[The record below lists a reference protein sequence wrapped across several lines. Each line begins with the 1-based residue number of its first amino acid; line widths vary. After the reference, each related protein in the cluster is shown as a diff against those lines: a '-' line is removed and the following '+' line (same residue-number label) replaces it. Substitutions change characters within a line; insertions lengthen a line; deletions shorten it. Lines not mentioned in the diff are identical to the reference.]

1 MKINKLFFQD
11 KRFFRVMMLLGVMIL
26 CGVGF
31 VSYRADL
38 RRTAWVMQDTINYV
52 GGQYI
57 ICDKFNAD
65 STTKSLDRMVERVRQ
80 VRRDLELAGDH
91 VNEEVLKACAED
103 LRLTGIVLLDPEGNI
118 TCEYRQNDEGWD
130 ELEEHLKK
138 EALLNAARYPLKY
151 YTTRLDI
158 SDGSLTDLAA
168 TARRNVPGVVVCYYH
183 TPLQYSRNY
192 KLSIQSVLSGYSAYA
207 GSTIAITDGNRI
219 IASNKETLVG
229 MQVEDQ
235 PVLAQL
241 RGQDERAGE
250 LIHIHADSAG
260 YYGGRAVGRNYYIYV
275 YFNEA
280 SIFTNLKSNVFSVLI
295 LYTLVLLVA
304 LVLRQK
310 AAKEYQQEQSRRDW
324 EYRRNLEEKA
334 REAQRANHAKTE
346 FLQRMSHDIR
356 TPINGIRGMLEM
368 ADYYQDDLKKQTEC
382 RNKIREASGFL
393 LELINDVLDMGKLE
407 SGEVTLEERPFE
419 LKELLDGMVEIVS
432 KQARERG
439 IEIVVRDYE
448 VRHWH
453 LLGSPL
459 HLKRLYMNIMSNAVK
474 YNKDKGKIFVEC
486 RETSSREDIAEIE
499 FICQDTGIGMKP
511 EFQKHVFD
519 PFVQESNTA
528 RTSYGGT
535 GLGLAI
541 VKNLIEKM
549 GGTITFESEPGVGST
564 FYLTVPFKID
574 QNAAA
579 QEHVAQEEK
588 NASIRGMHILIAE
601 DNELNMEIAQFVLE
615 SAGAVLSR
623 AMNGKEALECFQA
636 SAPGTFDVI
645 LMDVMMPAMDGFEA
659 TWAIRALDRED
670 AKTIPIIAM
679 TANAFAEDRKR
690 AFEAGMN
697 EHLAKPLESRQM
709 KEVIAAYSGKKMQ
722 ADSIAQPGSKEQ
734 PDSKVQA
741 DSIAQPDSKVQ
752 ADSTAQPGSEVQPD
766 GGTGSEK

>member
-1 MKINKLFFQD
+1 M
-11 KRFFRVMMLLGVMIL
+11 
-26 CGVGF
+26 
-31 VSYRADL
+31 
-38 RRTAWVMQDTINYV
+38 
-52 GGQYI
+52 
-57 ICDKFNAD
+57 
-65 STTKSLDRMVERVRQ
+65 
-80 VRRDLELAGDH
+80 
-91 VNEEVLKACAED
+91 
-103 LRLTGIVLLDPEGNI
+103 
-118 TCEYRQNDEGWD
+118 
-130 ELEEHLKK
+130 
-138 EALLNAARYPLKY
+138 
-151 YTTRLDI
+151 
-158 SDGSLTDLAA
+158 
-168 TARRNVPGVVVCYYH
+168 
-183 TPLQYSRNY
+183 
-192 KLSIQSVLSGYSAYA
+192 
-207 GSTIAITDGNRI
+207 
-219 IASNKETLVG
+219 
-229 MQVEDQ
+229 
-235 PVLAQL
+235 
-241 RGQDERAGE
+241 
-250 LIHIHADSAG
+250 
-260 YYGGRAVGRNYYIYV
+260 
-275 YFNEA
+275 
-280 SIFTNLKSNVFSVLI
+280 
-295 LYTLVLLVA
+295 
-304 LVLRQK
+304 
-310 AAKEYQQEQSRRDW
+310 
-324 EYRRNLEEKA
+324 
-334 REAQRANHAKTE
+334 
-346 FLQRMSHDIR
+346 
-356 TPINGIRGMLEM
+356 
-368 ADYYQDDLKKQTEC
+368 
-382 RNKIREASGFL
+382 
-393 LELINDVLDMGKLE
+393 
-407 SGEVTLEERPFE
+407 
-419 LKELLDGMVEIVS
+419 
-432 KQARERG
+432 
-439 IEIVVRDYE
+439 
-448 VRHWH
+448 
-453 LLGSPL
+453 
-459 HLKRLYMNIMSNAVK
+459 
-474 YNKDKGKIFVEC
+474 EC

-659 TWAIRALDRED
+659 TRAIRALDRED

-709 KEVIAAYSGKKMQ
+709 KEVIAAYRGKKMQADSTAQ

-741 DSIAQPDSKVQ
+741 DS
-752 ADSTAQPGSEVQPD
+752 TAQPGSEGQADSKAQPGSKVQPD